1 MDLLDTRSDNK
12 NLVGKFISD
21 IVLQILSFVAEN
33 ERKNIKQRQAEG
45 ILIAKQKGIVFG
57 RPKVKLP
64 TIFYDVCEKFTKKEL
79 TIKKSLELT
88 GMKKSS
94 FYKYLNQLKVNK

>member
-1 MDLLDTRSDNK
+1 M
-12 NLVGKFISD
+12 
-21 IVLQILSFVAEN
+21 
-33 ERKNIKQRQAEG
+33 
-45 ILIAKQKGIVFG
+45 IAKQKGIVFG

-64 TIFYDVCEKFTKKEL
+64 TIFYDVCEKFMKKEL